1 MVQSPPQSAC
11 HLLQWQQTC
20 SCGWEDAGGSRRN
33 GLALAQPHS
42 EWQPFRVV
50 CAEASSAVLPTLPL
64 LFVFLCR
71 HSVLL
76 LPCPGSS
83 THYSLTSFQ
92 SLWLSSTLALLAL
105 RIRALIS
112 LTGLGKR
119 TGSSAPFFIWLWS
132 YVLPSPQKFAS
143 SYLPTKQLIY
153 SVAIAII
160 NIWKFFFLTKEML
173 LSSSRGRER
182 RKCLGIKVLPL
193 SF

>member
-1 MVQSPPQSAC
+1 MVQSPPQSAR

-112 LTGLGKR
+112 LTALAKELAAQLHFLSDFR
-119 TGSSAPFFIWLWS
+119 LMCCL
-132 YVLPSPQKFAS
+132 LPRNLP
-143 SYLPTKQLIY
+143 LPTYQLG
-153 SVAIAII
+153 S
-160 NIWKFFFLTKEML
+160 KFTL
-173 LSSSRGRER
+173 
-182 RKCLGIKVLPL
+182 CP
-193 SF
+193 

>member
-1 MVQSPPQSAC
+1 MTLAVSKYVTWLLFIQYGLAVERALHSCDEPPSRLYICVNPDCLTLPALCMRIRPLIIMVQSPPQAAQ

-71 HSVLL
+71 HSLLL
-76 LPCPGSS
+76 LPCPGSNM
-83 THYSLTSFQ
+83 HYSLTSFQ
-92 SLWLSSTLALLAL
+92 SLWLFSTLALLAL

-112 LTGLGKR
+112 LTGLDKR
-119 TGSSAPFFIWLWS
+119 TGSSAPFFIWPWS
-132 YVLPSPQKFAS
+132 
-143 SYLPTKQLIY
+143 
-153 SVAIAII
+153 
-160 NIWKFFFLTKEML
+160 
-173 LSSSRGRER
+173 
-182 RKCLGIKVLPL
+182 
-193 SF
+193 